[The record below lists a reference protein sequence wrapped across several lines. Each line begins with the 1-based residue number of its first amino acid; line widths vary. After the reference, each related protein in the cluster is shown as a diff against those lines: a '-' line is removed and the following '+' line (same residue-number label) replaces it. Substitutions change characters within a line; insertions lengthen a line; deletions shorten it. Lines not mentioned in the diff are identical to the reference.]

1 MTYRIT
7 GLDPAPYRP
16 LYGLSDADLAARG
29 AVRLIADTK
38 PGAPCRVSLTDAE
51 PGCAMLL
58 VNHVSHDNPGPYRAA
73 HAIFVREDEEHVG
86 DYVDIIPPVFAPRIL
101 SLRGFG
107 ADGMMVDALLTQ
119 PGEAKEGILR
129 LFANP
134 AIAIILRRDRAA
146 DGQFVTGVLTTGIYC
161 RPSCAARHPA
171 RANVRFFA
179 TSAAARA
186 VGLRA
191 CKRCLPDDVLRDE
204 SAVLAA
210 IAAIKD
216 SEEPL
221 ALADLARRTGYSP
234 THFQRVFARHTGLS
248 PAAYARALR
257 AERARAALGGA
268 ARVTDA
274 IYDAG
279 YSAPSRFYDEQTGRL
294 GMTASAWKDGGR
306 GVTMCWAVVPTSLG
320 PMLVA
325 ATDKGV
331 CRLAFGLTG
340 DDLAAQFPNAD
351 LVAGDPAFAA
361 LLADVVAA
369 VEAPAQPNAHIPL
382 DVQGTAF
389 QEAVW
394 RALRTIP
401 PGETRTYADIAA
413 AIGKP
418 AAVRA
423 AGSANGANQV
433 AVLIPCHR
441 VVPKGGG
448 VGGYAWGP
456 AIKEE
461 LLRKE
466 GAICP
471 LL

>member
-1 MTYRIT
+1 M
-7 GLDPAPYRP
+7 
-16 LYGLSDADLAARG
+16 
-29 AVRLIADTK
+29 
-38 PGAPCRVSLTDAE
+38 LTD
-51 PGCAMLL
+51 
-58 VNHVSHDNPGPYRAA
+58 NDRWAA
-73 HAIFVREDEEHVG
+73 V
-86 DYVDIIPPVFAPRIL
+86 
-101 SLRGFG
+101 
-107 ADGMMVDALLTQ
+107 
-119 PGEAKEGILR
+119 
-129 LFANP
+129 
-134 AIAIILRRDRAA
+134 LRRDRAL

-171 RANVRFFA
+171 RGNVRFFDHGE
-179 TSAAARA
+179 AARA
-186 VGLRA
+186 AGLRA
-191 CKRCLPDDVLRDE
+191 CKRCMPDDVARDE
-204 SAVLAA
+204 GAVLAA
-210 IAAIKD
+210 IAAIKQ

-221 ALADLARRTGYSP
+221 ALADLAERTGYSP
-234 THFQRVFARHTGLS
+234 AHFQRLFTRHTGLS

-257 AERARAALGGA
+257 AERGRVALGGA
-268 ARVTDA
+268 ERVTDA

-279 YSAPSRFYDEQTGRL
+279 YSAPSRFYDEQTGKL

-306 GVTMCWAVVPTSLG
+306 GVTIHWAVAATSLG

-325 ATDKGV
+325 ATERGV
-331 CRLAFGLTG
+331 CRLAFGLTC
-340 DDLAAQFPNAD
+340 DDLARQFPQAD
-351 LVAGDPAFAA
+351 LVAGGAAFEE
-361 LLADVVAA
+361 LLADVIAA
-369 VEAPAQPNAHIPL
+369 VEAPALPNAHIPL

-413 AIGKP
+413 AVGRP
-418 AAVRA
+418 AATRA

-456 AIKEE
+456 TIKEE

-466 GAICP
+466 GARCP

>member
-1 MTYRIT
+1 MTIT
-7 GLDPAPYRP
+7 ITDDDRW
-16 LYGLSDADLAARG
+16 AA
-29 AVRLIADTK
+29 L
-38 PGAPCRVSLTDAE
+38 
-51 PGCAMLL
+51 
-58 VNHVSHDNPGPYRAA
+58 
-73 HAIFVREDEEHVG
+73 
-86 DYVDIIPPVFAPRIL
+86 
-101 SLRGFG
+101 
-107 ADGMMVDALLTQ
+107 
-119 PGEAKEGILR
+119 
-129 LFANP
+129 
-134 AIAIILRRDRAA
+134 LRRDRAL

-179 TSAAARA
+179 DGAAARVA
-186 VGLRA
+186 GLRA
-191 CKRCLPDDVLRDE
+191 CKRCLPDDVARDDG
-204 SAVLAA
+204 AVLAA

-257 AERARAALGGA
+257 AERARAALAGA

-279 YSAPSRFYDEQTGRL
+279 YSAPSRFYDEQGGRL
-294 GMTASAWKDGGR
+294 GMTASVWKDGGR
-306 GVTMCWAVVPTSLG
+306 GVTIHWAVVPTSLG
-320 PMLVA
+320 DMLVA

-331 CRLAFGLTG
+331 CRLAFGLSH
-340 DDLAAQFPNAD
+340 DDLAAQFPNAA
-351 LVAGDPAFAA
+351 LVGGGTDFEN
-361 LLADVVAA
+361 LLGQVVTA
-369 VEAPAQPNAHIPL
+369 VEAPARPNAHIPL
-382 DVQGTAF
+382 DVQGTVF

-394 RALRTIP
+394 RELRNIP
-401 PGETRTYADIAA
+401 PGETRSYADIAA
-413 AIGKP
+413 AVGKP

-441 VVPKGGG
+441 VVRSDGGL
-448 VGGYAWGP
+448 GGYAWGTD
-456 AIKEE
+456 IKHE

-466 GAICP
+466 GARCSLI
-471 LL
+471 